1 MSLILSG
8 TSLNNI
14 LEEQY
19 YLASKAHISL
29 SDSSNITDFERE
41 YYVGLL
47 MKEQKTKK
55 GLLDGI

>member
-19 YLASKAHISL
+19 YLSNKSHISV
-29 SDSSNITDFERE
+29 SDSNNMADFERE
-41 YYVGLL
+41 YFVGLL
-47 MKEQKTKK
+47 MKDLNTRK
-55 GLLDGI
+55 GLLDGL